1 MNHKEFQNALSTE
14 EMGAQDKTAP
24 KGGGKKQQKD
34 QFGLQNGKEKVK
46 PKVKEKGGT
55 VKGWER
61 QGQEAKRRMEGPKQ
75 RGRTGGKGQ
84 GQVALLLLFPSSMT
98 RTGRKGAGMNTFL

>member
-14 EMGAQDKTAP
+14 EMEAQDKRAP
-24 KGGGKKQQKD
+24 KEGKKQEKD
-34 QFGLQNGKEKVK
+34 AFGLQNGKEKVK

-61 QGQEAKRRMEGPKQ
+61 QSQEAKRRMEGPKQ

-84 GQVALLLLFPSSMT
+84 GEVALLLLFPSSMT
-98 RTGRKGAGMNTFL
+98 RTGKKRGWN